1 MTPKE
6 KALEL
11 FYKYETTEF
20 ANCKDD
26 ISKVFMLQCAFMYIY
41 EQINLL
47 KEMDDRWHSC
57 SENPMTTIFE
67 TEIEFLKLVKK
78 ELENI

>member
-6 KALEL
+6 KAISI
-11 FYKYETTEF
+11 FYKYETVDF
-20 ANCKDD
+20 KNCKDD
-26 ISKVFMLQCAFMYIY
+26 RAKAFMLQCAFFYIE

-57 SENPMTTIFE
+57 FENPMTIIFE
-67 TEIEFLKLVKK
+67 TEIEFLQLVKK
-78 ELENI
+78 ELELL